1 MTSPPR
7 TSLADIPTLGW
18 QRLVVA
24 GRGRSWAAAFALICC
39 FSLFLP
45 EPGPLPGLR
54 NFGFDTYQK
63 LWPRVR
69 TAQPVVI
76 VAIDDR
82 SLQQV
87 GQWPWPR
94 DTMARL
100 VDRIAARKPAVTG
113 IDIVFA
119 EPDRTSPDLLAQR
132 FGESNPAL
140 ADRLRQLPSNDA
152 VFADALSRSPV
163 VLGVVGGNKSGSG
176 GEGFAPARIVGAPP
190 KLDAF
195 LKGERSL
202 PQIDGAAAGRGLF
215 NAHLD
220 NGVVRRVPLVAS
232 VAGYPLLSMP
242 LECLRVAAGE
252 PFFSIVSEP
261 PAPLK
266 IVIGDLALPTQAD
279 GSVFVHYAGH
289 DSNRYVSAVDV
300 LEGRDDPDLIAGRI
314 ALVGVVGQGLVDYQ
328 LTANGERLPGV
339 EVHAEVI
346 ENIFGAS
353 LLRRPEAARGI
364 EVGCFALL
372 ALMAIAWMP
381 RMSPL
386 QSALTYL
393 ASASLLLGGGV
404 AAYLWQR
411 QLFDPLTPLAGL
423 TAVHALLVL
432 GAWMLIEIE
441 RKRLSANLAIE
452 REASARTAG
461 ELEAARRIQTGML
474 PRPEKVLAYEKRVQ
488 LFAHMR
494 PAREVGGDLYDFF
507 YLDQRRL
514 FAVVGDVAGKGLAA
528 ALFMAV
534 SKALT
539 KSTSL
544 RGPSSLGDLLELINI
559 ELVRDN
565 PDELFVTLL
574 AVVLDLDTGQ
584 LEYCNAGHEP
594 LLHVRADGNVQ
605 VLDGGGG
612 PPLCVFDY
620 VGYTSVKH
628 TLQPGEWLALVSDGF
643 TEAMS
648 SDGSLWGREAMKSAL
663 QSACSGDRDVAESGA
678 QVLARLARFEAG
690 IDPADDQTMLLLR
703 WLGRP
708 AQGNAAPV

>member
-1 MTSPPR
+1 M
-7 TSLADIPTLGW
+7 
-18 QRLVVA
+18 
-24 GRGRSWAAAFALICC
+24 
-39 FSLFLP
+39 
-45 EPGPLPGLR
+45 
-54 NFGFDTYQK
+54 
-63 LWPRVR
+63 
-69 TAQPVVI
+69 
-76 VAIDDR
+76 
-82 SLQQV
+82 
-87 GQWPWPR
+87 
-94 DTMARL
+94 
-100 VDRIAARKPAVTG
+100 
-113 IDIVFA
+113 
-119 EPDRTSPDLLAQR
+119 
-132 FGESNPAL
+132 
-140 ADRLRQLPSNDA
+140 
-152 VFADALSRSPV
+152 
-163 VLGVVGGNKSGSG
+163 
-176 GEGFAPARIVGAPP
+176 
-190 KLDAF
+190 
-195 LKGERSL
+195 
-202 PQIDGAAAGRGLF
+202 F

-252 PFFSIVSEP
+252 PVFSIVSEP
-261 PAPLK
+261 PAPMQ
-266 IVIGDLALPTQAD
+266 IVIGDLALPTQPD

-289 DSNRYVSAVDV
+289 DISRYVSAVDV

-328 LTANGERLPGV
+328 LTPNGERLPGV

-346 ENIFGAS
+346 ENIFSDS
-353 LLRRPEAARGI
+353 LLQRPEAARGI
-364 EVGCFALL
+364 EAACFALL
-372 ALMAIAWMP
+372 ALLAVAWMP

-386 QSALTYL
+386 QSAMTFL
-393 ASASLLLGGGV
+393 ASACLLLGGAV

-423 TAVHALLVL
+423 TGVHALLVL
-432 GAWMLIEIE
+432 AAWMMIEIE
-441 RKRLSANLAIE
+441 RKRLSTHLAIE

-474 PRPEKVLAYEKRVQ
+474 PRPEKVLANEKRVQ

-514 FAVVGDVAGKGLAA
+514 LAVVGDVAGKGLAA

-574 AVVLDLDTGQ
+574 AVVIDLDTGQ

-594 LLHVRADGNVQ
+594 LLHVRADGSVQ
-605 VLDGGGG
+605 ALDDGGG

-620 VGYTSVKH
+620 IGYTSVKKD
-628 TLQPGEWLALVSDGF
+628 LQPGDWLALVSDGF

-648 SDGSLWGREAMKSAL
+648 SDGSLWGRDAMKSAL
-663 QSACSGDRDVAESGA
+663 QAACAGSNDVAGSGA
-678 QVLARLARFEAG
+678 QVLSQLSRFEAG

-708 AQGNAAPV
+708 AQGKATPA

>member
-1 MTSPPR
+1 MTTPTRTSPSEIPR
-7 TSLADIPTLGW
+7 QGW
-18 QRLVVA
+18 QRLLVA
-24 GRGRSWAAAFALICC
+24 GRGRTWAAALALLCC
-39 FSLFLP
+39 FSLLLP

-54 NFGFDTYQK
+54 NQGFDAYQK

-82 SLQQV
+82 SLARV

-119 EPDRTSPDLLAQR
+119 EPDRTSPDFLAQR
-132 FGESNPAL
+132 FSQSDPPM

-152 VFADALSRSPV
+152 LLAAALSRSPV
-163 VLGVVGGNKSGSG
+163 VLGVVGNDKSGSE
-176 GEGFAPARIVGAPP
+176 GEGFAPARIVGAAPR
-190 KLDAF
+190 LDTF

-202 PQIDGAAAGRGLF
+202 PEIDGAAAGRGIF
-215 NAHLD
+215 NAPLD
-220 NGVVRRVPLVAS
+220 NGVVRRVPLVAT

-252 PFFSIVSEP
+252 PVFSLVSEP
-261 PAPLK
+261 SAPLK
-266 IVIGDLALPTQAD
+266 IVIGDLALPTQPD
-279 GSVFVHYAGH
+279 GSAFVHYAGH

-314 ALVGVVGQGLVDYQ
+314 ALVGVVGEGLVDYQ
-328 LTANGERLPGV
+328 LTPNGERLPGV

-346 ENIFGAS
+346 ENIFSNS
-353 LLRRPEAARGI
+353 LLHRPEAARGI
-364 EVGCFALL
+364 ETACFALL
-372 ALMAIAWMP
+372 ALMAVAWMP
-381 RMSPL
+381 RLSPL
-386 QSALTYL
+386 QSALAYI
-393 ASASLLLGGGV
+393 ASGVVLLGGGV

-423 TAVHALLVL
+423 TAVHAILVL
-432 GAWMLIEIE
+432 AAWMMIEIE
-441 RKRLSANLAIE
+441 RKRLSAHLAIE

-474 PRPEKVLAYEKRVQ
+474 PRPEKVLANEKRVQ

-544 RGPSSLGDLLELINI
+544 RGPSSLGDLMELINI

-574 AVVLDLDTGQ
+574 AVVLDLDSGQ
-584 LEYCNAGHEP
+584 IEYCNAGHEP
-594 LLHVRADGNVQ
+594 LLQVRADGSVQ
-605 VLDGGGG
+605 VLDEGGG

-620 VGYTSVKH
+620 IGYTSVRH

-648 SDGSLWGREAMKSAL
+648 SDGNLWGRDAMKSAL
-663 QSACSGDRDVAESGA
+663 QSACTRDGNVTASGA
-678 QVLARLARFEAG
+678 DVLSRLARFEAG
-690 IDPADDQTMLLLR
+690 VDPTDDQTMLLLR

-708 AQGNAAPV
+708 AQTNAAPA